1 MTETKDSKY
10 LTIGEVAKKLG
21 LVNLQSGKLQTH
33 TIRFWEKQFKQVK
46 PSIRAGNRRYYSK
59 KDFDI
64 IKLIQHL
71 LKDQG
76 MTIKGAKIIL
86 KKKLENK
93 LDDNIKFSVDNP
105 LKNNLIIKKKILNI
119 KKLINEINKYKNG
132 KKNIN

>member
-1 MTETKDSKY
+1 MDKSNNAYK
-10 LTIGEVAKKLG
+10 TIGEVTKILKLKSNIKG
-21 LVNLQSGKLQTH
+21 ELPTH

-105 LKNNLIIKKKILNI
+105 LKNIFIIKKKILNI